1 MLVLGQTFV
10 LGLTG
15 GIGCGKSTV
24 SQHLATLGARV
35 LDGDRIAREVVAPG
49 EPGLQRIVAHF
60 GAEMLGPDGA
70 LDRPRLGQL
79 VFANEPARLQLNA
92 LLHPLI
98 VDRLRAGVAQARADG
113 VRVCVLDVP
122 LLLEMPGLAGA
133 CDAVWTVECAPETQV
148 ARIVARN
155 GLSPQEARA
164 RIAAQWP
171 ASLRKAAA
179 TAVLDND
186 GTLAELHARIAQLWR
201 PLAS

>member
-1 MLVLGQTFV
+1 MFV

-24 SQHLATLGARV
+24 SNYLATLGARV
-35 LDGDRIAREVVAPG
+35 LDGDRVAREVVQPG
-49 EPGLQRIVAHF
+49 EPGLARVVAHF
-60 GAEMLGPDGA
+60 GPEMLLPNGQ
-70 LDRPRLGQL
+70 LDRARLGQL
-79 VFANEPARLQLNA
+79 VFSHENQRLALNA

-98 VDRLRAGVAQARADG
+98 LARLRAGVAQARADG

-122 LLLEMPGLAGA
+122 LLLEMVLGA
-133 CDAVWTVECAPETQV
+133 DCDAVWTVECAPETQV

-155 GLSPQEARA
+155 GLDAAQAHA

-171 ASLRKAAA
+171 SDRRRPAA

-186 GTLAELHARIAQLWR
+186 GTLAELHTRVAQLWQQL
-201 PLAS
+201 PG

>member
-1 MLVLGQTFV
+1 MLV

-24 SQHLATLGARV
+24 SHQLATLGARV
-35 LDGDRIAREVVAPG
+35 LDGDRIARAVVQPG
-49 EPGLQRIVAHF
+49 EPGLQRIVDRF
-60 GAEMLGPDGA
+60 GAAMLQADGQ

-79 VFANEPARLQLNA
+79 IFADAHARRDLNA

-98 VDRLRAGVAQARADG
+98 VERLRAGIAAARAEDVG
-113 VRVCVLDVP
+113 VCVLDVP
-122 LLLEMPGLAGA
+122 LLLEIPGIADA

-148 ARIVARN
+148 QRIVLRN
-155 GLSPQEARA
+155 GLRPDEAQA

-171 ASLRKAAA
+171 AERRKAAA

-186 GTLAELHARIAQLWR
+186 GTLAELHTRILQLWQA
-201 PLAS
+201 LTA

>member
-1 MLVLGQTFV
+1 MFV

-24 SQHLATLGARV
+24 SNYLATLGARI
-35 LDGDRIAREVVAPG
+35 LDGDRVARDVVQPG
-49 EPGLQRIVAHF
+49 ELGLQRVVERF
-60 GAEMLGPDGA
+60 GAEMLQPDGQ

-79 VFANEPARLQLNA
+79 VFSDDQARLDLNA

-98 VDRLRAGVAQARADG
+98 LQRLRADMARARADG

-122 LLLEMPGLAGA
+122 LLLEMALAGD

-155 GLSPQEARA
+155 GLSADQARA
-164 RIAAQWP
+164 RIAAQWSG
-171 ASLRKAAA
+171 ARRKAAA

-186 GTLAELHARIAQLWR
+186 GTLAELHTRIAQLWQR
-201 PLAS
+201 LPQ